1 MTIAKP
7 TQVATP
13 FANSGLKNSIPQS
26 ATGSNLA
33 SLEEGFPAVT
43 MTAVGDGGEPPQ
55 GQDFNGILNQV
66 TSQLRYAQAGGLYP
80 YDSTF
85 CAAIGGYPLG
95 AILMSA
101 DGSKLWQNQ
110 VAGNAN
116 DPDSDDTNWT
126 ELCTV
131 DALTAGLATKQG
143 TLTFDSTPTAN
154 SSNPVTSGGIKTALD
169 GKQDILEF
177 DDAPTEGS
185 TNPVTSGGVKTALDA
200 KQDSL
205 TFDSTPT
212 ANSSN
217 PVTSDGIKTALDGKL
232 DTSGGTMTGNVAF
245 NKTGALITRY
255 GVNSIFGIDETK
267 NQIYVASADGTKYL
281 RLGDGGELLWAGKE
295 VERVD
300 SLDIGAGSGWIRY
313 ESGLQICGG
322 YANSLT
328 DKADTRITF
337 PKAFTVAPAV
347 VMSRSSAASTTSDV
361 AVWKRGSPTTTY
373 FNVYATGATNMT
385 YIAFGRWK

>member
-7 TQVATP
+7 TQVSTP

-43 MTAVGDGGEPPQ
+43 MAAVADGGTPPQ

-66 TSQLRYAQAGGLYP
+66 TNQLRYAQAGGLYP

-85 CAAIGGYPLG
+85 CTAIGGYPLG

-110 VAGNAN
+110 TAGNTN
-116 DPDSDDTNWT
+116 NPDSDDTNWL

-131 DALTAGLATKQG
+131 SALTAGLAAKQG
-143 TLTFDSTPTAN
+143 T
-154 SSNPVTSGGIKTALD
+154 
-169 GKQDILEF
+169 
-177 DDAPTEGS
+177 
-185 TNPVTSGGVKTALDA
+185 
-200 KQDSL
+200 L

-232 DTSGGTMTGNVAF
+232 SLTGGEMSGLLKLAGDIYPSLELYADANVQAEIKIGSSTTGETVSLLVDSQGYAKGLFDTNTLSWIICRNQNGNIVSEGKLVETVDSSSSNSGYIRYKSGIQLCWGTITGTGTSTATTLTYPVPFISAPGIAFTGN
-245 NKTGALITRY
+245 
-255 GVNSIFGIDETK
+255 
-267 NQIYVASADGTKYL
+267 
-281 RLGDGGELLWAGKE
+281 GK
-295 VERVD
+295 
-300 SLDIGAGSGWIRY
+300 
-313 ESGLQICGG
+313 
-322 YANSLT
+322 ANSLNFAGVKT
-328 DKADTRITF
+328 SPRGATSCGVQVIRNTSGSNVNTYAADTVDWLAIG
-337 PKAFTVAPAV
+337 
-347 VMSRSSAASTTSDV
+347 M
-361 AVWKRGSPTTTY
+361 WK
-373 FNVYATGATNMT
+373 
-385 YIAFGRWK
+385 